1 MISFIDHG
9 VSFADDRGLADE
21 NCGLI
26 LRLLM
31 QGKSN
36 EFGQFRA
43 VEESQIIRSDS
54 TSRAWSSLQQFVC
67 IVVSS
72 FVQVVFFI
80 EWKLETQYWCCIMCE

>member
-43 VEESQIIRSDS
+43 VEEKS
-54 TSRAWSSLQQFVC
+54 
-67 IVVSS
+67 
-72 FVQVVFFI
+72 
-80 EWKLETQYWCCIMCE
+80 